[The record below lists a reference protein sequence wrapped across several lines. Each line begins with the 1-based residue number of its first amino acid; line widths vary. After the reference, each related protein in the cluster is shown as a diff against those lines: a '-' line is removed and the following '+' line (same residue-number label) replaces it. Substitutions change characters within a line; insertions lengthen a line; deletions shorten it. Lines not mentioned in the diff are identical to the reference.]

1 MVFGVGGSSVFVCL
15 AFSGRAA
22 APAVWRLGRSGAV
35 PVLLKGRAKG
45 GRVTPRR
52 WIIGRG
58 RWRTR
63 SFQGWVEAMAI
74 LIRRTLNPDPG
85 ADLER
90 PAADRA
96 AGGGSEP
103 GAGEAGAAQGA
114 QQRTGHGGEPATGAQ
129 SDRRARSLPDN
140 TPITGPKRNRS
151 WSLWM

>member
-1 MVFGVGGSSVFVCL
+1 MDGVGEVFGVGGSLALVCL

-35 PVLLKGRAKG
+35 PVLLKGRAAALRCNRS
-45 GRVTPRR
+45 RVVANS
-52 WIIGRG
+52 
-58 RWRTR
+58 

-96 AGGGSEP
+96 AGGP
-103 GAGEAGAAQGA
+103 GAGEVDAAQGA
-114 QQRTGHGGEPATGAQ
+114 QQRIGHGGEPATGAQ